1 MTRADLIALLGRY
14 VERHPDEHG
23 TTRRIL
29 DLLEGEPRCF
39 ERDCFPGHIT
49 ASAWIVSRES
59 RKVLLT
65 HHRKLDRWLQLG
77 GHTDGD
83 SDVLASALRE
93 AREESGIAE
102 LVPIPSGGEPRILDV
117 DVHEIPA
124 RPTEPPIN
132 ITTSASCSRPP
143 STRRS
148 TVKSRSRR
156 PCAGFQRRAST
167 PASPKRASPA
177 WAERPCFGSP
187 ARRPARAESPESAC
201 TLPWGGHGFAR
212 IIRLFSQSGALCGAA
227 RV

>member
-14 VERHPDEHG
+14 GERHPDEHG
-23 TTRRIL
+23 MTRRIL

-65 HHRKLDRWLQLG
+65 HHRKLDRGLQLG
-77 GHTDGD
+77 GHTDGE

-102 LVPIPSGGEPRILDV
+102 LVPIPSGAEPRILDV

-124 RPTEPPIN
+124 RTTEPAHQHHDIRFLLE
-132 ITTSASCSRPP
+132 ASEHALLDRQ
-143 STRRS
+143 
-148 TVKSRSRR
+148 KSESKALRWFPAEGIEARFSEESLARMAR
-156 PCAGFQRRAST
+156 KAAFWLART
-167 PASPKRASPA
+167 P
-177 WAERPCFGSP
+177 
-187 ARRPARAESPESAC
+187 
-201 TLPWGGHGFAR
+201 
-212 IIRLFSQSGALCGAA
+212 SGAG
-227 RV
+227 

>member
-14 VERHPDEHG
+14 ADRHPGELS
-23 TTRRIL
+23 TTRRVL
-29 DLLEGEPRCF
+29 DLLENEPRCF

-77 GHTDGD
+77 GHTDGE

-102 LVPIPSGGEPRILDV
+102 LVPIPGGGEPRILDV

-124 RPTEPPIN
+124 RASEPAHQHHDVRFLLE
-132 ITTSASCSRPP
+132 ASEHAPL
-143 STRRS
+143 
-148 TVKSRSRR
+148 
-156 PCAGFQRRAST
+156 
-167 PASPKRASPA
+167 
-177 WAERPCFGSP
+177 
-187 ARRPARAESPESAC
+187 ARQRAESKALRWFPAAGIEARFAEESLARMARKAAVWLARTPPGPE
-201 TLPWGGHGFAR
+201 
-212 IIRLFSQSGALCGAA
+212 
-227 RV
+227 

>member
-77 GHTDGD
+77 GHTDGEC
-83 SDVLASALRE
+83 DVLASALRE
-93 AREESGIAE
+93 AREESGLVE

-124 RPTEPPIN
+124 RPTEPAHQHHDIRFLLE
-132 ITTSASCSRPP
+132 ASEHAPLDRQKSESKALRWFPKSGIDARFSEESLARMARKAVLWLSRTPP
-143 STRRS
+143 G
-148 TVKSRSRR
+148 
-156 PCAGFQRRAST
+156 PG
-167 PASPKRASPA
+167 
-177 WAERPCFGSP
+177 
-187 ARRPARAESPESAC
+187 
-201 TLPWGGHGFAR
+201 
-212 IIRLFSQSGALCGAA
+212 
-227 RV
+227 

>member
-14 VERHPDEHG
+14 AERHPDEHG
-23 TTRRIL
+23 MTRRIL

-93 AREESGIAE
+93 AREESGIVE
-102 LVPIPSGGEPRILDV
+102 LVSIPSGGEPRILDV

-124 RPTEPPIN
+124 RTTEPAHQHHDIRFLLE
-132 ITTSASCSRPP
+132 ASEHAPLARQRSESKALRWFPAAGIEARFSEESLARMARKAAIWLSHTPP
-143 STRRS
+143 G
-148 TVKSRSRR
+148 
-156 PCAGFQRRAST
+156 PG
-167 PASPKRASPA
+167 
-177 WAERPCFGSP
+177 
-187 ARRPARAESPESAC
+187 
-201 TLPWGGHGFAR
+201 
-212 IIRLFSQSGALCGAA
+212 
-227 RV
+227 